1 MTEKISFTKKWN
13 YLVQVVFDNRYVPD
27 VLLMEKL
34 GFSPHSWKVWK
45 SKFIERSRYGTQTKT
60 QYDTKKE
67 VTFKIKYDKKHRMW
81 SYEETSPL
89 E

>member
-13 YLVQVVFDNRYVPD
+13 YLVQVIFDNHYVPD
-27 VLLMEKL
+27 VLLMEEL
-34 GFSPHSWKVWK
+34 RFSPHSWKVWK
-45 SKFIERSRYGTQTKT
+45 SKFIERSCYGTQTKT

-67 VTFKIKYDKKHRMW
+67 VTFKIIYDKKQKMW
-81 SYEETSPL
+81 KYEETSQL